1 MNRDQP
7 LTFGDWMITIL
18 IMAIPLV
25 NLVAIIYWA
34 ASSGTNVSKQNYA
47 RASIAW
53 FVIGLIVFFGLSLVG
68 VTIPALMGSGNRLG
82 N

>member
-1 MNRDQP
+1 MS
-7 LTFGDWMITIL
+7 FGDWMVTIL

-34 ASSGTNVSKQNYA
+34 ASSSTNRNKQNYA

-53 FVIGLIVFFGLSLVG
+53 AFIGLVVFFILSLIGIALPGLSG
-68 VTIPALMGSGNRLG
+68 TGNA
-82 N
+82 